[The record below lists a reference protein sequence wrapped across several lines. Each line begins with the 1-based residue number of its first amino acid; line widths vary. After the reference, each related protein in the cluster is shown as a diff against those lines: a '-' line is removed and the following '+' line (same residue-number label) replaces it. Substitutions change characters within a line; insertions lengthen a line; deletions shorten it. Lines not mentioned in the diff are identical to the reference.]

1 MKRKETINM
10 TEFEK
15 SRVRDIVLGMTLE
28 EKAVALESLLNDKE
42 TKDNYETIRINGN
55 EVRLIP
61 V

>member
-1 MKRKETINM
+1 M